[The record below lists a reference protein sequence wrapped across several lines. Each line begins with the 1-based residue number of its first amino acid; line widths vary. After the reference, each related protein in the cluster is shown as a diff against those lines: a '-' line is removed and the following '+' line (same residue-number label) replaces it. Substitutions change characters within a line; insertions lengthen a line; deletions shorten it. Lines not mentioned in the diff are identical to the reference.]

1 MLIYPKPNKVN
12 KLSKVEKWN
21 NARLNLKRIYKSR
34 NITSC
39 EVMLDE
45 CWKTNALSFAHRYK
59 RNDKRCSHTFEGTI
73 LTCVPCHQ
81 KLEVNQNLT
90 NYYFK
95 KLR

>member
-1 MLIYPKPNKVN
+1 
-12 KLSKVEKWN
+12 
-21 NARLNLKRIYKSR
+21 
-34 NITSC
+34 
-39 EVMLDE
+39 MLDG

-59 RNDKRCSHTFEGTI
+59 RNDKRCSHTFKGTI

-81 KLEVNQNLT
+81 KLEVNQDLT